1 MKIKIVTD
9 SACDLPVAIAE
20 EMGITVVPAYININD
35 ESFLD
40 GVNLSRQEFYTRLP
54 DYPQSPTTAA
64 PGLSAF
70 ADAYEKAAE
79 EGAEAVISIHVA
91 ESLSATINAARQAK
105 ELVAKI
111 PVWVIDSGQA
121 SLGLGLQAL
130 KAAKSVIQG
139 QQVEE
144 IIESLVD
151 FRKRTYVYAVVDTLE
166 YLRRSGR
173 VARYRAIL
181 GSMVKIKPIISI
193 HDSLVKMEMAVTTRK
208 AFKRVNEL
216 VSNLAPLES
225 VSFVHTLAQSKVD
238 DLQKILHEY
247 IPRSGKIITHEV
259 TPAIGA
265 HIGPGA
271 AGVICVRA

>member
-9 SACDLPVAIAE
+9 STSDLPIEIAC
-20 EMGITVVPAYININD
+20 EMDIAVVPAYINING

-54 DYPQSPTTAA
+54 EYPQSPTTAA
-64 PGLSAF
+64 PGLAAF
-70 ADAYEKAAE
+70 ADAYEKAAD
-79 EGAEAVISIHVA
+79 EGAQAIISIHVA
-91 ESLSATINAARQAK
+91 ETLSATINAARQAK
-105 ELVAKI
+105 ELFSRI
-111 PVWVIDSGQA
+111 PVWVVDSGQA

-130 KAAKSVIQG
+130 EAAKSVIQG
-139 QQVEE
+139 HQIEE
-144 IIESLVD
+144 IIGTLAD
-151 FRKRTYVYAVVDTLE
+151 FRKRTYVFAVVDTLE

-193 HDSLVKMEMAVTTRK
+193 HDSLIKMEMAVTTAR
-208 AFKRVNEL
+208 AFKRIHEI
-216 VSNLAPLES
+216 VSTLAPLDNI
-225 VSFVHTLAQSKVD
+225 SFVHTLAKSKVD
-238 DLQKILHEY
+238 EMQHLLHDF
-247 IPRSGKIITHEV
+247 IPRDIKTITHEV

-271 AGVICVRA
+271 AGVICVRS

>member
-9 SACDLPVAIAE
+9 SASDLPAAIAE
-20 EMGITVVPAYININD
+20 EMGVTIIPAYVNING

-40 GVNLSRQEFYTRLP
+40 GVNISRQEFYTRLP

-79 EGAEAVISIHVA
+79 EGAEAVLSIHVA
-91 ESLSATINAARQAK
+91 ETLSTTINAARQAK
-105 ELVAKI
+105 GLVSRI
-111 PVWVIDSGQA
+111 PVWVVDSGQA
-121 SLGLGLQAL
+121 SLGLGMQVL

-144 IIESLVD
+144 IIESLAD

-238 DLQKILHEY
+238 DLQKILHAF
-247 IPRSGKIITHEV
+247 IPRSDNIITHEV